1 MRSSKSHIGH
11 ETSVGNADRGSHT
24 PGPGKATL
32 TQALPAIP
40 AASSTTEAS
49 APPVS
54 SPDQSVSTEPV
65 SVAIPMTGGTSGA
78 AGAPGATADKQV
90 SAPGATAG
98 KQDGAQGH
106 EQGGA
111 MRVVADI
118 EGDPIVSNQDAVAP
132 VISYTGSI
140 TRGGI
145 TLGGGEFG
153 RTDSVPSLGG
163 INITQTASVFH
174 VTATYQLLT
183 KWDTRH
189 GTGPD
194 GQHDVPD
201 ENAPVLTAANYAT
214 AASDL
219 TPNMSDEGGR
229 PPRTQ
234 FWAQDLTERHEQL
247 HAREHQQTGR
257 EGLRRG
263 LEWLATQTASTQAD
277 VEALLRGLQT
287 RIVQYILANGAG
299 SVGELHAY
307 GDGAPLY
314 RARATAIR
322 VKGTAG
328 GYP

>member
-1 MRSSKSHIGH
+1 M
-11 ETSVGNADRGSHT
+11 
-24 PGPGKATL
+24 P
-32 TQALPAIP
+32 
-40 AASSTTEAS
+40 
-49 APPVS
+49 
-54 SPDQSVSTEPV
+54 
-65 SVAIPMTGGTSGA
+65 GA
-78 AGAPGATADKQV
+78 A
-90 SAPGATAG
+90 AG
-98 KQDGAQGH
+98 KQDGAQGQAQP
-106 EQGGA
+106 EP

-118 EGDPIVSNQDAVAP
+118 EGEPIVNNQDSVAP
-132 VISYTGSI
+132 VISYTGGIS
-140 TRGGI
+140 RGGI
-145 TLGGGEFG
+145 TLGGSEFG
-153 RTDSVPSLGG
+153 RTDSTPSLGS
-163 INITQTASVFH
+163 IRITQASGVFN

-189 GTGPD
+189 GTGPG

-263 LEWLATQTASTQAD
+263 LEWLATQTANTQAD
-277 VEALLRGLQT
+277 VEALLRSLQT

-314 RARATAIR
+314 RARAAAIR
-322 VKGTAG
+322 AKGTAG